1 MTAAD
6 QTPAWYGAEG
16 DNGAM
21 RRKGNGTLRSGRI
34 TAVDL
39 GALSAGAALLGCGG
53 GGRVDNMLS
62 VLLALGSGFAVD
74 LLPPDADASGFVA
87 AIGLIGSTTVMEEKM
102 PSGRE
107 LPATVTAIEQWTGL
121 RIGAVMPAQVGG
133 LTSLATAS
141 LASQLGLRLVD
152 ADLEGRATPRLDQL
166 TIFGPNTAPVTAA
179 AVTSSG
185 LTVLVSD
192 ATPSDLET
200 VWRDAIAH
208 SGGWAAFAIG
218 PLSMTQV
225 RENSIHGS
233 VSRAVT
239 VGRALAAAAGSDVGA
254 LAASLGGTVVGRGR
268 VIDIERYE
276 DRVNFVANSIVALDA
291 DTGAVTRL
299 EASSEYV
306 LVLVDGEPKVS
317 APTVIAVLDS
327 RMLKPIATVDVR
339 IGADIVVLALPGAN
353 WWRADPERLR
363 RTGPR
368 AYGIDSDVLPE
379 IGAAPGAHP

>member
-1 MTAAD
+1 MTAAEQLTAD
-6 QTPAWYGAEG
+6 DLPAF
-16 DNGAM
+16 
-21 RRKGNGTLRSGRI
+21 
-34 TAVDL
+34 
-39 GALSAGAALLGCGG
+39 SAGAALLGCGG

-62 VLLALGSGFAVD
+62 ALLAVGRGFAVD
-74 LLPPDADASGFVA
+74 LLRPDTVGDGFVA
-87 AIGLIGSTTVMEEKM
+87 AVGLIGSTTVMEEKM

-107 LPATVTAIEQWTGL
+107 LPATVAAIEQWTGL
-121 RIGAVMPAQVGG
+121 RIGAVMPAQIGG
-133 LTSLATAS
+133 LTSLAAAS
-141 LASQLGLRLVD
+141 LADQLGLPLVD

-166 TIFGPNTAPVTAA
+166 TIFGPAADPVTAV

-185 LTVLVSD
+185 LTVVVSD

-208 SGGWAAFAIG
+208 SGGWGAFAIG
-218 PLSMTQV
+218 PLSTTQV

-239 VGRALAAAAGSDVGA
+239 VGHALSAAGSDVGA
-254 LAASLGGTVVGRGR
+254 LAASLGGTVLGRGR

-276 DRVNFVANSIVALDA
+276 DRVNFVANSVVALDVG
-291 DTGAVTRL
+291 TGAVMRL

-327 RMLKPIATVDVR
+327 RTLEPIATVDVG
-339 IGADIVVLALPGAN
+339 IGANIVVLALPGAS
-353 WWRADPERLR
+353 WWRAEPERLR

-379 IGAAPGAHP
+379 IGAASGLHEPPGMHS